1 MSQATSKAIRSNA
14 HNISQRQRVFF
25 ALSPERELRDAIE
38 RQAAA
43 LYQQCAAS
51 KSEAAPHAKLIPA
64 RNFHLTLG
72 FYPAASLPELEQLM
86 QLAANVQV
94 SRFQLTL
101 DQLGCFEKAG
111 IAWLGCSE
119 VPKELT
125 ALGQVLRPTEPHPF
139 VPHISLL
146 RRFNGSLSRN
156 VQGLSW
162 SVSSFELYR
171 SQRNSH
177 GSVYQR
183 LASWPLVG

>member
-1 MSQATSKAIRSNA
+1 MSQATSKATRSNA

-25 ALSPERELRDAIE
+25 ALSPERGLRDAIE
-38 RQAAA
+38 RQATA

-51 KSEAAPHAKLIPA
+51 KAAAEQHAKLIPA

-72 FYPAASLPELEQLM
+72 FYPSVSLPELEQLM
-86 QLAANVQV
+86 QLAASVQV
-94 SRFQLTL
+94 TRFQLTL
-101 DQLGCFEKAG
+101 NQLGCFEKAS

-119 VPKELT
+119 EPKELT
-125 ALGQVLRPTEPHPF
+125 ALAQVLRPAEPHPF

-146 RRFNGSLSRN
+146 RRFNGSLSHN
-156 VQGLSW
+156 VQGLNW
-162 SVSSFELYR
+162 PVNSFELYR